1 MPREPMNALVFNA
14 EEPGEPE
21 CYLVDLTSALPNVWR
36 NLQNNS
42 AQGKRKYSHLGCEN
56 TDGLLTEEEEEDED
70 AVNEVLDWIKGLCIA
85 DNKFDVAS
93 DGRVRINNC
102 VTISI
107 RAD

>member
-1 MPREPMNALVFNA
+1 MPRDPMNALVFNA